1 MARVLSLAIVLALAG
16 RAAADSPK
24 LAQARDE
31 IEKVHYDR
39 AQTLLVEA
47 LQEGGNSPSAL
58 AEIYRLAASTAVV
71 LEHADVGEQ
80 YYRRWL
86 ALDPHAELSRDV
98 APKLRE
104 PFVAAKA
111 YMQAH
116 GSLVVHVARAAAG
129 DVDVF
134 VESDPLSMVA
144 RVALAGDKPVPLA
157 ADHHAHLAGSGDSV
171 VVLDELGNHLL
182 ELRVGI
188 AIAVASTPAPAPSQ
202 STPLYR
208 RWYVWA
214 VPAGAFLVAGVLAG
228 NASGAADEELR
239 DKLATVPYYKDI
251 DAIRERR
258 DRLATVGQVLLGVS
272 AGFAAVSVIAFLT
285 RPKESRTVVVPMAAP
300 GTAGLALST
309 TW

>member
-1 MARVLSLAIVLALAG
+1 MARFLPLAIVAALAG
-16 RAAADSPK
+16 RAGADSAK
-24 LAQARDE
+24 LAQARE
-31 IEKVHYDR
+31 AIEQVHYDR

-47 LQEGGNSPSAL
+47 LQEGGNSPRAV

-71 LEHADVGEQ
+71 LDHADVGEQ

-86 ALDPHAELSRDV
+86 AVDPHAELSKDV

-116 GSLVVHVARAAAG
+116 GYLVVHVARASER

-144 RVALAGDKPVPLA
+144 TVALADGKPVPLA
-157 ADHHAHLAGSGDSV
+157 ADHHAHLAGAGGNV

-182 ELRVGI
+182 ELSAG
-188 AIAVASTPAPAPSQ
+188 AVVAAPPPTTATHGTPI
-202 STPLYR
+202 YR
-208 RWYVWA
+208 RWYVWGIPATA
-214 VPAGAFLVAGVLAG
+214 VLIASALVR
-228 NASGAADEELR
+228 NAANDADTELR
-239 DKLATVPYYKDI
+239 TKLMNLPYYGEVDS
-251 DAIRERR
+251 IRERR
-258 DRLATVGQVLLGVS
+258 DRDATIGNVLLGTS
-272 AGFAAVSVIAFLT
+272 AGLAAVAVITLVF
-285 RPKESRTVVVPMAAP
+285 RPKESHTIITPTAAP
-300 GTAGLALST
+300 GAAGLTLTT